1 MASVQS
7 CWKLPSCPAQPMA
20 DGSEDGHAA
29 GQTWANERWAAMKSQ
44 QETLGQIKKG
54 LRALETLLKGPG
66 AEVVFSVI
74 SVEVFNSKTICPQ
87 CTQHHKL
94 EDRYGE
100 QNEIPISH
108 EKIVSDL
115 LHHLDTYKSMELDGI
130 HPRILT
136 ELAEVLTEPLSI
148 IYQQSWSTSE
158 VPGDWKL
165 VKVMPIYKQ
174 GQKEDLG
181 NYRPDLGT

>member
-1 MASVQS
+1 MLRGLAGRVP
-7 CWKLPSCPAQPMA
+7 WEA
-20 DGSEDGHAA
+20 DIAIKNNKQLFDKYISNKRKAKENLHFLAA
-29 GQTWANERWAAMKSQ
+29 GGNIMTKNKV
-44 QETLGQIKKG
+44 KV
-54 LRALETLLKGPG
+54 
-66 AEVVFSVI
+66 EVLNAFFTS
-74 SVEVFNSKTICPQ
+74 VFNSKTICPQ
-87 CTQHHKL
+87 CTQHHEL

-100 QNEIPISH
+100 QKETPISQ

-136 ELAEVLTEPLSI
+136 ELAEVLTKPLSI

-181 NYRPDLGT
+181 NYRPDLGA